1 MTVAAFCRP
10 YHGGGRIRRKLLSLV
25 LLALGASQAATL
37 PVRRV
42 VVYKNGVAFYERSG
56 DVKAGEPAALDFRAT
71 EIDDVL
77 KSLLVEAPGG
87 VARVRYEFLDPLRMQ
102 AQAPQ
107 RLRGA
112 QGQALAQLLDQ
123 WRGARV
129 EMTYRGQPLAG
140 VIVSGRTAPMPNGGE
155 RQELTL
161 MLDSGGLMI
170 CDLDAATGL
179 RFAEPRLQRQLADAL
194 SALAQD
200 LSPDRR
206 TLYIDVAGAGP
217 QRVMAR
223 YLAPAPVWKSTYRLL
238 LPDTGEASLEGWA
251 IVENATGEDWN
262 QVSLSVVS
270 GRPVSFLTRLLNARY
285 VQRREAD
292 LPGLEAVAPQLHV
305 GGIPGGAIGG
315 IVSPATAEKAG
326 PIRGAQRMMAMA
338 GPRAETEDARAPAP
352 EPMTLSSV
360 EPAAEGRS
368 AGELFE
374 YSFTTP
380 VNARAGES
388 LLLPFFQGKV
398 AARRLLIYSDRSQ
411 MNPRHAA
418 EITNTTGKTLDGG
431 TVTVYHP
438 SGYSGEALIEELK
451 SGEKR
456 LVSYAVDQSVRV
468 TTRFDSEEQ
477 VVRGFS
483 ARRGVLTTRTA
494 IQRTTVYTA
503 MNAEAKEKLLL
514 VEHAASQ
521 GWKLISPKPEETTP
535 NSWRFPVKLPAQ
547 GAAKLPV
554 VEEREI
560 EQSTAV
566 TSLTPDALSA
576 YIQNRSLSA
585 AARQQLE
592 TIAARKREISDADGE
607 LRRVEAEIRDLAAEQ
622 DRLRQ
627 NINTLR
633 NVPGQQE
640 QVNRY
645 AAELARGDA
654 QIAQLRDRQSGLRR
668 RRASLET
675 ELNALIEKLEF

>member
-1 MTVAAFCRP
+1 MR
-10 YHGGGRIRRKLLSLV
+10 V
-25 LLALGASQAATL
+25 LLMMLLAAALASAGTL

-42 VVYKNGVAFYERSG
+42 VVYRNGVAFYERSG
-56 DVKAGEPAALDFRAT
+56 EVKPGEPAALEFRAS
-71 EIDDVL
+71 EVDDVL

-87 VARVRYEFLDPLRMQ
+87 VARVRYEFVDPLRQ
-102 AQAPQ
+102 QSAAPQ
-107 RLRGA
+107 RLKGA
-112 QGQALAQLLDQ
+112 GGQALAQLLDQ

-140 VIVSGRTAPMPNGGE
+140 VIVSGRVAAAPNGGE
-155 RQELTL
+155 KQELAL
-161 MLDSGGLMI
+161 MLDSGALML
-170 CDLDAATGL
+170 CDLDAVTGL
-179 RFAEPRLQRQLADAL
+179 RFAEPRLTRQLADAL
-194 SALAQD
+194 AALAQD

-206 TLYIDVAGAGP
+206 TLYIDVAGSGV
-217 QRVMAR
+217 QRVTAR

-238 LPDTGEASLEGWA
+238 LPDAGEASLEGWA

-270 GRPVSFLTRLLNARY
+270 GRPVSFITRLLGARY

-292 LPGLEAVAPQLHV
+292 LPGIEAVAPLLHS
-305 GGIPGGAIGG
+305 GGVAAGAEGGVAENA
-315 IVSPATAEKAG
+315 VAAAPADRAG
-326 PIRGAQRMMAMA
+326 AARPQRRLMAMA
-338 GPRAETEDARAPAP
+338 APLAETAEAKAAAP
-352 EPMTLSSV
+352 EPLELSSV
-360 EPAAEGRS
+360 EPSAVGRQ

-374 YSFTTP
+374 YSFSTP

-388 LLLPFFQGKV
+388 LLLPFFRGPV

-411 MNPRHAA
+411 PHPRHAA

-431 TVTVYHP
+431 TVTVFHP
-438 SGYSGEALIEELK
+438 SGYSGEALMEELR

-456 LVSYAVDQSVRV
+456 LISYALDQSVRV
-468 TTRFDSEEQ
+468 STTFDSAAQ
-477 VVRGFS
+477 LVRGFRLS
-483 ARRGVLTTRTA
+483 RGILYTRTA
-494 IQRTTVYTA
+494 EQRTTVYTV

-514 VEHAASQ
+514 VEHAAAR
-521 GWKLISPKPEETTP
+521 GWKLVSPKAEEMTP
-535 NSWRFPVKLPAQ
+535 DSWRFPLKLPAQ
-547 GAAKLPV
+547 GAAKLAV

-560 EQSTAV
+560 EQSATV
-566 TSLTPDALSA
+566 TSLTPDVLAAYVQNRALSP
-576 YIQNRSLSA
+576 

-592 TIAARKREISDADGE
+592 AVAAKKREIAETDGE
-607 LRRVEAEIRDLAAEQ
+607 LRRVESEIRELSGEQ

-645 AAELARGDA
+645 AAELAKGDVR
-654 QIAQLRDRQSGLRR
+654 IAQLRDRQAELRR